1 MYLEKKPD
9 FNKPPRMTLRG
20 LIVVWFFV
28 IVVWF
33 FVGVPLSLGILAA
46 SVYIVML
53 ILQSFGVV

>member
-20 LIVVWFFV
+20 L